1 MFLYMGS
8 ICRCI
13 YSSMYF
19 LIYFTILISSW
30 DAKSGLA
37 RARPGSRISLLAR
50 AGPAVTFPCPS
61 APLASPSNA
70 TLPRG
75 PDQPKP
81 VTKLP
86 RKKRFLFPTIFSLSQ
101 NRRQIILR
109 AGTNRFAGSEP
120 ETQRSP
126 SLPHLRRRRRRNKEE
141 AGAEDCK
148 RSGGA
153 RGASEREK
161 LLQPAGGGRGHGGGR
176 DLGGIT
182 RAGTAAGEGVP
193 LDADSPSG
201 ILNVSRISRWRGAS
215 RSRAGRR
222 LGFGGR
228 RDGGE
233 LGGRTGR
240 GWRLLRRRRHL
251 AGDHRLGAPE
261 EWLVVAW
268 QDPGAR
274 RAPAVSDHVSEDWY
288 TGQAPWPGGRKR
300 VSFCSRLCLPIIFSS
315 P

>member
-1 MFLYMGS
+1 MYLFVNVFLDLFHHTYFFLGTRKMGS
-8 ICRCI
+8 RAPDPAHAFHSWLEPARRLPFLVHRLPLHLQAMPLSHADRTSRNQLPNCPERKDF
-13 YSSMYF
+13 YS
-19 LIYFTILISSW
+19 
-30 DAKSGLA
+30 
-37 RARPGSRISLLAR
+37 R
-50 AGPAVTFPCPS
+50 
-61 APLASPSNA
+61 
-70 TLPRG
+70 
-75 PDQPKP
+75 
-81 VTKLP
+81 
-86 RKKRFLFPTIFSLSQ
+86 LFFSLSQ

-126 SLPHLRRRRRRNKEE
+126 SLPHLRRRRRRRRRRNKEE
-141 AGAEDCK
+141 AGAEDCR

-161 LLQPAGGGRGHGGGR
+161 LLQAAGVGRGRGGGR